1 MAAAPQTTK
10 NLGVFDD
17 EQKAASAYD
26 TAVRPAAAARL
37 ALTTEESKGCVGVR
51 HSGET
56 SSGSTSGLDYGR
68 VPWSSKLTG
77 YPN

>member
-37 ALTTEESKGCVGVR
+37 ALTTEEYRGVPN
-51 HSGET
+51 SPDT
-56 SSGSTSGLDYGR
+56 
-68 VPWSSKLTG
+68 LTDR
-77 YPN
+77 NL